1 MRAEVRQQ
9 EYIRMI
15 KKSKN
20 DIYPT
25 VKSAINLLLE
35 NLPENG
41 VIIESGTYLG
51 NTSALMV
58 YYLTGANKKFKLF
71 TIDNFKFDNVSNM
84 QKDVDHISDGY
95 QNYLENIKDLGVA
108 DYITTIVSDS
118 IEAISHF
125 ADKSV
130 DFLFIDD
137 VHGYG
142 HVKTQLE
149 KWLPKMVDGGI
160 IFGDDYVDGVKQA
173 FDEMFFGDG
182 LTPCEGGCY
191 IKI

>member
-1 MRAEVRQQ
+1 
-9 EYIRMI
+9 MI